1 MEERKKG
8 GFLFFFFEKAH
19 GNSCSSS
26 ALIQNRER
34 LSCETSGPTQSQNPS
49 RWDSAQKHAQSRE
62 PLAEKLH
69 CVRVSVASRL
79 FPVTI
84 RTAKFHPDV
93 CVLFC
98 YLSSQNKSKY

>member
-8 GFLFFFFEKAH
+8 VFLGGFFSKKHMAIAVPALR
-19 GNSCSSS
+19 SSKTERGS
-26 ALIQNRER
+26 AARRLVQHKVRIPVAGIQ
-34 LSCETSGPTQSQNPS
+34 
-49 RWDSAQKHAQSRE
+49 QKHAQSRE